1 MFICTSILIC
11 ICIHKHTHTHTHTHT
26 HAHTHTHK
34 IHTSEEEIA
43 SWIGKAVGPSGTNR
57 EVILNLQPE
66 LKHAVTKA
74 MGRKV
79 QVWLRRGGVC
89 AVDELTALL
98 SIHLFMCVCVSVCCR
113 PPYCSSLYVCVYV
126 CMLSTC
132 LLLLSLSPLLPE
144 S

>member
-1 MFICTSILIC
+1 MHIYIDMYMHTQ
-11 ICIHKHTHTHTHTHT
+11 THTYTYTYT
-26 HAHTHTHK
+26 YTYAHTHTHK
-34 IHTSEEEIA
+34 THTSEEEIA

-89 AVDELTALL
+89 AVDELTAPL

-126 CMLSTC
+126 CMLSTSF
-132 LLLLSLSPLLPE
+132 LLLSLSPLLPE